1 MLMFCGLLL
10 TFITSYAQDNV
21 IDEVVWVVGDQ
32 PILKSEVEEER
43 IRAQYDGRKFKGDPY
58 SIIPEEIAI
67 QKLFLHQAE
76 LDSIEVS
83 ESEVIR
89 SVNQR
94 INQYIQYMGSKEKVE
109 ETFNKKMSQIR
120 ENLRESIRQG
130 MTIQQ
135 MKQKLIGEVEITPAQ
150 VRRYFAKMSA
160 DSIPFIPSKVEIQII
175 TQEPQIPVEEI
186 ERVKEQLRE
195 YTKRI
200 NSGESKFSTLALL
213 YSEDP
218 GSARHGGELGFKSKG
233 TLVPEFAAVAFNL
246 KDPNKISKIV
256 KTEYGYH
263 IIQLIE
269 KRGDLLNCRHILLKP
284 RIADEDLTKSVVRLD
299 SIATEIRNDKFT
311 FGRAALFFSQD
322 KDTHNNHGLM
332 PNPQTGDAL
341 FEMQQLPGEIAKQ
354 VDKLKIG
361 QISEGFVMTNTKGQE
376 VCAIVKL
383 KNRID
388 AHKANIR
395 DDFQSIKE
403 LVLARL
409 REQKLE
415 KWIKEKQKKTYVRI
429 SPNWQ
434 KKDFKYPGW
443 IKK

>member
-135 MKQKLIGEVEITPAQ
+135 MKQKIIGEVKITPAQ
-150 VRRYFAKMSA
+150 VRSYFAKMPK
-160 DSIPFIPSKVEIQII
+160 DSIPFIPLRVEIQII

-195 YTKRI
+195 YIKRI

-284 RIADEDLTKSVVRLD
+284 RISDQDLTKSVVRLD

-354 VDKLKIG
+354 VDKLKVG
-361 QISEGFVMTNTKGQE
+361 QISEGFVMTNSKGQE

-383 KNRID
+383 KKRID
-388 AHKANIR
+388 AHKASIR

-403 LVLARL
+403 LVLSRL

>member
-10 TFITSYAQDNV
+10 TFLTSYAQDNV
-21 IDEVVWVVGDQ
+21 IDEVVWVVGDR

-43 IRAQYDGRKFKGDPY
+43 IRAQYEGRKFKGDPY
-58 SIIPEEIAI
+58 SVIPEELAI

-83 ESEVIR
+83 ESDVIR

-120 ENLRESIRQG
+120 ASLRENIRQG

-135 MKQKLIGEVEITPAQ
+135 MKQKLIGEIEVTPAQ
-150 VRRYFAKMSA
+150 VRRYFAKMSQ
-160 DSIPFIPSKVEIQII
+160 DSVPFIPAKVEVQII
-175 TQEPQIPVEEI
+175 TQEPKIPEDEI
-186 ERVKEQLRE
+186 ERIKAKLRK
-195 YTKRI
+195 YTERI
-200 NSGESKFSTLALL
+200 NTGESKFSTLALL

-246 KDPNKISKIV
+246 KDPTKVSKIV

-269 KRGDLLNCRHILLKP
+269 KRGDLVNCRHILLKP
-284 RIADEDLTKSVVRLD
+284 RVAEKDLIKSTVRLD

-311 FGRAALFFSQD
+311 FGRAAMFFSQD
-322 KDTHNNHGLM
+322 KDTRNNHGLM
-332 PNPQTGDAL
+332 PNSQDGTS
-341 FEMQQLPGEIAKQ
+341 FFQMQQLPDEVAKQ
-354 VDKLKIG
+354 VDQLKVG
-361 QISEGFVMTNTKGQE
+361 QISDAFVMTNNKGQE

-383 KNRID
+383 KERIK
-388 AHKANIR
+388 AHKANIH
-395 DDFQSIKE
+395 DDYQQIKDI
-403 LVLARL
+403 VLARL
-409 REQKLE
+409 REEKIE
-415 KWIKEKQKKTYVRI
+415 KWIKEKQKSTYVRI
-429 SPNWQ
+429 SPKWQ
-434 KKDFKYPGW
+434 KNDFKYSGW